1 MDKFPPTPP
10 REISALVRS
19 RLSPGALGLLERAG
33 ELAAAEGWKAYAVGG
48 MVRDVLL
55 GRGSVDLDIL
65 VEEHGLE
72 FARLWARIDRGGCKL
87 YRRFATAMVII
98 GGSKI
103 DITTTRSEKYPVPG
117 ALPEVVPGSLEDDLR
132 RRDFTINALAFSIR
146 PGDFGRL
153 VDVCG
158 GWEDLRN
165 GVIRVL
171 HERSFRDDPTRIF
184 RAVRFRQ
191 RFGFSVDPGTE
202 RLIRTAVDE
211 RVFSTVAPERLRR
224 ELELIL
230 AEPSPSRAIELM
242 ADYDELRFIY
252 PGLSLSR
259 EIRRGLS
266 RLEEGAAWF
275 RKEFPDEEICAW
287 RVFFGALTWELP
299 PGDFQAAGMKFNLA
313 GKFLRSLAAARE
325 IFPAAALAAADDGSS
340 PSRLVGMLD
349 RLLVEAVLILQALL
363 PEATQRDRLKRYLG
377 QDRFVRGFLTGQ
389 DLIGLG
395 APPGPELGNL
405 QARLRA
411 ARLDREV
418 RTRDEEVALA
428 RKLIDRGLVA

>member
-1 MDKFPPTPP
+1 MDEISATPP
-10 REISALVRS
+10 GEISALVRS
-19 RLSPGALGLLERAG
+19 RLSPRALALLERAG
-33 ELAAAEGWKAYAVGG
+33 ALADSKGWKAYAVGG

-65 VEEHGLE
+65 VEECGLE
-72 FARLWARIDRGGCKL
+72 FARLWARLDHGGCKL

-98 GGSKI
+98 GGTKI
-103 DITTTRSEKYPVPG
+103 DITTTRAEKYSVPG

-153 VDVCG
+153 TDVSG
-158 GWEDLRN
+158 GWEDLRA

-171 HERSFRDDPTRIF
+171 HEGSFRDDPTRIF

-230 AEPSPSRAIELM
+230 AEPSPSRAIEVM
-242 ADYDELRFIY
+242 ADYDELRFIH
-252 PGLSLSR
+252 PGLSLSPD
-259 EIRRGLS
+259 IRRSL
-266 RLEEGAAWF
+266 RLLEEGTARF
-275 RKEFPDEEICAW
+275 RREFPAEEVCPW

-299 PGDFQAAGMKFNLA
+299 LGDSQGAGMKFNLS

-325 IFPAAALAAADDGSS
+325 IFPAVAAAAAAGAP
-340 PSRLVGMLD
+340 PSRLAGMLD
-349 RLLVEAVLILQALL
+349 RLSAEVVLVLQAYL
-363 PEATQRDRLKRYLG
+363 PEESQRASLERYLAR
-377 QDRFVRGFLTGQ
+377 DRFVRGFLGGQ

-395 APPGPELGNL
+395 ATPGPELGKL
-405 QARLRA
+405 QALLRA

-428 RKLIDRGLVA
+428 RKLIDRGPVA